1 MDLSSSFGL
10 ITSRLSIKSLSFR
23 AVKSFCHAGEMV
35 EHHGAQTSMNQYLI
49 L

>member
-10 ITSRLSIKSLSFR
+10 ITSRLSIKSFR
-23 AVKSFCHAGEMV
+23 AVKSFCHAGELV